1 MEEDL
6 LVTYMR
12 EFNAKKKKKK
22 GDDQIDCKSSNKKL
36 PTRDRDEED
45 WTSLT
50 IFNHDVSF

>member
-1 MEEDL
+1 MEDL

-12 EFNAKKKKKK
+12 EFNAKKKN
-22 GDDQIDCKSSNKKL
+22 GDDNIDYKSSNKKL